1 MRLLS
6 EMEIAYQ
13 VRSNSWWI
21 YSMVDGRCK
30 RDVSSKIRVRDLAQ
44 KSKQVKRVMTS
55 FGSLGGLNY
64 SGEFLR
70 GNAFPLHST
79 AMESPFYG
87 SENFEPKFFTGG
99 PTRFYLPLF
108 FDIVVQE
115 KPTLIVTLGL
125 GDPQAHL
132 AFCQAVTEQNLS
144 SHCVAVW
151 RLRVGE
157 AAIDDPA
164 WQCAQKATRDFFA
177 TVSRLVEADA
187 LTSAADFADGS
198 IDVLLIDDVDS
209 GESVWRELEAWR
221 PKLSDKAL
229 LLLHGTDLDREDSPR
244 RAWANFVKD
253 KAVVYFG
260 QGIGLSIA
268 TENAAA
274 KASPFRVTLFEGT
287 AVLAQGYQVVAE
299 SIRARAQT
307 RLAEHRAGFF
317 EARQAVFDTIV
328 EDRTKAQRVIE
339 DQERRLGAIVEDRA
353 KAQSLIEEQER
364 QFESLSRD
372 RADAQVVMDNQFA
385 QIQKMH
391 GKLTEQKQA
400 LTAAKAA
407 CRKKG
412 RCFVIRKGSRPQAS
426 VGERI
431 AREFARIPRNLRR
444 ILFAPPAPSQQKKTE
459 ATPIEKKYAEW
470 ITQHEPATDELEKQQ
485 RESSTWERRPKIS
498 LLIPLF
504 DPPAKFLNELFASIV
519 AQTYDGWEAYVVD
532 AARNRETE
540 QSLRRWTKSDARIQ
554 VQRYENLGISE
565 NTNRALQAAT
575 GDFVA
580 LVDHDD
586 VLAPFALYELAS
598 AIRRQPAADI
608 LYSDEDRLLESG
620 QRAKPFFK
628 PEWSPELL
636 YSFMYIGHLSA
647 YRRELAL
654 ALGGFRK
661 EFDLSQDYDFALR
674 ATDRSRQIVHIPHIL
689 YHWREH
695 AASGA
700 SGGKPEARKTNIA
713 ALVDAVK
720 RRGLDAEVLEY
731 PTANRVR
738 MCLQQAVRVS
748 VIIPTD
754 SPARAEKCAR
764 DLPAV
769 TDYPNAEFIIVTNT
783 ELIQRIS
790 ASAQPISS
798 QVRFVPFDKPF
809 NFSAKCNAGA
819 KAASGERIIFLNDDV
834 ETGQRDWIENVI
846 EPLENKEVG
855 AVAPKLLYPTGRIQH
870 AGLVTGV
877 RGLVGTALHQWPG
890 DSLDYT
896 NFAQSMRTVSALSAA
911 CIAMRRADFFAVGG
925 FDEINAPIAH
935 SDLDLCFKVREAGMR
950 CVYTPFTTMTHHGR
964 TSIGAEKQ
972 TPKVPTVDKSSMF
985 LLQRWGQ
992 FTCHDPYYPN
1002 NMRDWLYHD
1011 SPEPIQMFARRNSAG
1026 KKSRRDVLLVSH
1038 DLSLSGAPIMV
1049 SHLAKWCKSQ
1059 GLFVVVMSPVDGPL
1073 RETFLEAE
1081 IPVIIDPLLATGYE
1095 GFTKFGRQLPIK
1107 SHRSFI
1113 RFARDFDC
1121 IVASTIF
1128 AAPLIRDV
1136 RMEGIPH
1143 IWWIHEGLV
1152 GDHFLRK
1159 YSVLPIV
1166 LGLAELIV
1174 TPDKFSR
1181 GIYQAF
1187 ARRPIRVV
1195 PYGIPAIAQGHAA
1208 APERRVG
1215 VLRFLLLGSIEH
1227 RKGQQTLLEALRDL
1241 PLDVLDRCEFLI
1253 VGRPHDAKLAAE
1265 IKAAVEN
1272 SAHVRLREA
1281 VAHEDALTLIQEADV
1296 MLCTSSDET
1305 GPLILIEA
1313 MALGKTILSTKVGV
1327 VGEKLVA
1334 EKDALFVEPADAI
1347 GLADAIRRL
1356 VGDSK
1361 LVQKLAINARNA
1373 YEKYFGLERFGCEF
1387 LAVVEKAILNAVPS
1401 DKAPCRSG
1409 DDPGTKGISHLSER
1423 AVKNPQ
1429 NFAFR

>member
-1 MRLLS
+1 M
-6 EMEIAYQ
+6 
-13 VRSNSWWI
+13 
-21 YSMVDGRCK
+21 
-30 RDVSSKIRVRDLAQ
+30 Q

-55 FGSLGGLNY
+55 FGSLGGPNY

-164 WQCAQKATRDFFA
+164 WQCAQKATGDFFA

-209 GESVWRELEAWR
+209 GESLWRELEAWR

-229 LLLHGTDLDREDSPR
+229 LLLHGTNLDREDGPR

-253 KAVVYFG
+253 KAVAYFG

-364 QFESLSRD
+364 RLAHFNRQFESLSRD

-391 GKLTEQKQA
+391 GKLTEQKRA
-400 LTAAKAA
+400 LTGAKAA
-407 CRKKG
+407 CRNKG

-444 ILFAPPAPSQQKKTE
+444 ILFAPPAPPLQKKTE
-459 ATPIEKKYAEW
+459 ANPIEKKYAEW
-470 ITQHEPATDELEKQQ
+470 ITEHEPAADELEKQQ
-485 RESSTWERRPKIS
+485 RESSAWEQRLKIS

-504 DPPAKFLNELFASIV
+504 DAPAKFLNELFASIV
-519 AQTYDGWEAYVVD
+519 AQTYDNWQTCVVD
-532 AARNRETE
+532 GGSKNRETVRLL
-540 QSLRRWTKSDARIQ
+540 QQWAKTDARIR
-554 VQRYENLGISE
+554 VQRLEVNLGISE
-565 NTNRALQAAT
+565 NTNHALRLAT
-575 GDFVA
+575 GDFVV

-586 VLAPFALYELAS
+586 TLAPFALYELAR
-598 AIRRQPAADI
+598 AIRARPAADI
-608 LYSDEDRLLESG
+608 FYSDEDRLLETG
-620 QRAKPFFK
+620 KRAKPFFK

-636 YSFMYIGHLSA
+636 YSFMYVGHLSA
-647 YRRELAL
+647 YRRELAV

-661 EFDLSQDYDFALR
+661 EFDLSQDYDFVLR
-674 ATDRSRQIVHIPHIL
+674 ATERAREIVHIPQVL

-695 AASGA
+695 AISGA

-713 ALVDAVK
+713 ALAEAVK

-738 MCLQQAVRVS
+738 MCLPRAVRVS

-754 SPARAEKCAR
+754 SLSRAEKCAR
-764 DLPAV
+764 DLPAA
-769 TDYPNAEFIIVTNT
+769 TDYPHTEFIIVTRT
-783 ELIQRIS
+783 EFIQQLR
-790 ASAQPISS
+790 ALAEPISS
-798 QVRFVPFDKPF
+798 QVRFVPFDAPF

-819 KAASGERIIFLNDDV
+819 HVASGERIVFLNDDV
-834 ETGQRDWIENVI
+834 EAGQRDWIENVI
-846 EPLENKEVG
+846 EPLENEEVG

-890 DSLDYT
+890 DSVDYT

-911 CIAMRRADFFAVGG
+911 CLATRRTDFFAVGG
-925 FDEINAPIAH
+925 FDEINTPIAH
-935 SDLDLCFKVREAGMR
+935 SDLDLCFKIREAGMR
-950 CVYTPFTTMTHHGR
+950 CVYTPFATMTHHGHV
-964 TSIGAEKQ
+964 SLGAQKEASK
-972 TPKVPTVDKSSMF
+972 PHLVDKSSIF
-985 LLQRWGQ
+985 LLQRWAA
-992 FTCHDPYYPN
+992 FTCHDSYYTD

-1011 SPEPIQMFARRNSAG
+1011 SPEAVQMFARTNSAG
-1026 KKSRRDVLLVSH
+1026 ENSRRDVLLVSH

-1073 RETFLEAE
+1073 RETFVEAD

-1095 GFTKFGRQLPIK
+1095 TFTTFGRGLPIK
-1107 SHRSFI
+1107 SHRSFT

-1121 IVASTIF
+1121 IIASTIF
-1128 AAPLIRDV
+1128 AAPLIRDA
-1136 RMEGIPH
+1136 RTEAIPH

-1152 GDHFLRK
+1152 GDHFLKK
-1159 YSVLPIV
+1159 YSVLPGI
-1166 LGLAELIV
+1166 LGLAELII
-1174 TPDKFSR
+1174 TPDNFSR

-1187 ARRPIRVV
+1187 ARRPIRVL
-1195 PYGIPAIAQGHAA
+1195 PYGIPDFA
-1208 APERRVG
+1208 ERFISSQESRTG
-1215 VLRFLLLGSIEH
+1215 RLRFLLLGTIEH
-1227 RKGQQTLLEALRDL
+1227 RKGQKTLLEALL
-1241 PLDVLDRCEFLI
+1241 HLSPDVLDRSEFLI

-1265 IKAAVEN
+1265 IKAAAE
-1272 SAHVRLREA
+1272 SSSHIRFHKA
-1281 VAHEDALTLIQEADV
+1281 VTHADALALIREADV
-1296 MLCTSSDET
+1296 MVCASWDET
-1305 GPLILIEA
+1305 GPLTVIEA
-1313 MALGKTILSTKVGV
+1313 MALAKPVLSTKVGV
-1327 VGEKLVA
+1327 IGENLID
-1334 EKDALFVEPADAI
+1334 EEDALFVEPGDAF
-1347 GLADAIRRL
+1347 GLADAIQRL
-1356 VGDSK
+1356 VRDPK

-1387 LAVVEKAILNAVPS
+1387 LAVVEKAILNEVPP

-1409 DDPGTKGISHLSER
+1409 DDPGTKGMTHLSER
-1423 AVKNPQ
+1423 AVKDPQ

>member
-1 MRLLS
+1 
-6 EMEIAYQ
+6 
-13 VRSNSWWI
+13 
-21 YSMVDGRCK
+21 
-30 RDVSSKIRVRDLAQ
+30 LAQ

-64 SGEFLR
+64 SREFLR
-70 GNAFPLHST
+70 GHAFPLHST

-125 GDPQAHL
+125 GDAQAHL

-164 WQCAQKATRDFFA
+164 WQCAQKATGDFFA
-177 TVSRLVEADA
+177 TVSRLVEAGA
-187 LTSAADFADGS
+187 STSAADFADSS

-209 GESVWRELEAWR
+209 GESVLRELEAWR

-229 LLLHGTDLDREDSPR
+229 LLLHGTSLDREDSPR
-244 RAWANFVKD
+244 GAWANFVKD

-260 QGIGLSIA
+260 EGIGISIA

-274 KASPFRVTLFEGT
+274 KASPFRVALFEGT

-317 EARQAVFDTIV
+317 EARQTVFDTIV

-353 KAQSLIEEQER
+353 KAQSLIEDQESRLAHFNR

-407 CRKKG
+407 CRNKG

-431 AREFARIPRNLRR
+431 VREFARIPRNLRR
-444 ILFAPPAPSQQKKTE
+444 ILFAPPAPPQQKKTD
-459 ATPIEKKYAEW
+459 ASPIEKKYAEW
-470 ITQHEPATDELEKQQ
+470 ITEHEPAADELEKQR
-485 RESSTWERRPKIS
+485 RESSAWERRPKIS

-519 AQTYDGWEAYVVD
+519 AQTYDGWETCVVD
-532 AARNRETE
+532 GGSKNRETVRLL
-540 QSLRRWTKSDARIQ
+540 QQWAKTDARIR
-554 VQRYENLGISE
+554 VQRFEVNLGISE
-565 NTNRALQAAT
+565 NTNHALRVAT
-575 GDFVA
+575 GDFVV

-586 VLAPFALYELAS
+586 TLAPFALHELAR
-598 AIRRQPAADI
+598 AIRARPAADI
-608 LYSDEDRLLESG
+608 FYSDEDRLLETG
-620 QRAKPFFK
+620 KRAKPFFK

-636 YSFMYIGHLSA
+636 YSFMYVGHLNA
-647 YRRELAL
+647 YRRELAV

-661 EFDLSQDYDFALR
+661 EFDLSQDYDFVLR
-674 ATDRSRQIVHIPHIL
+674 ATERAREIVHIPQVL

-695 AASGA
+695 AISGA

-713 ALVDAVK
+713 ALAEAVK

-738 MCLQQAVRVS
+738 MRLPRAVRVS

-754 SPARAEKCAR
+754 SLSRAEKCAR
-764 DLPAV
+764 DLPAA
-769 TDYPNAEFIIVTNT
+769 TDYPHTEFIIVTKT
-783 ELIQRIS
+783 ELIQQLR
-790 ASAQPISS
+790 ALAEPISKR
-798 QVRFVPFDKPF
+798 VRFVPFDTPF

-819 KAASGERIIFLNDDV
+819 QVASGERIVFLNDDV
-834 ETGQRDWIENVI
+834 EAGQRDWIENVI
-846 EPLENKEVG
+846 EPLENEEVG

-890 DSLDYT
+890 DSVDYT

-911 CIAMRRADFFAVGG
+911 CLATRRTDFFAVGG
-925 FDEINAPIAH
+925 FDEINTPIAH
-935 SDLDLCFKVREAGMR
+935 SDLDLCFKIREAGMR
-950 CVYTPFTTMTHHGR
+950 CVYTPFATMTHHGHV
-964 TSIGAEKQ
+964 SLGAQKQ
-972 TPKVPTVDKSSMF
+972 ASKPHIVDKSSIF
-985 LLQRWGQ
+985 LLQRWAA
-992 FTCHDPYYPN
+992 FTCRDSYYTD

-1011 SPEPIQMFARRNSAG
+1011 SPEPVQMFARTNSAG
-1026 KKSRRDVLLVSH
+1026 GSSRRDVLLISH

-1049 SHLAKWCKSQ
+1049 SHLAKWYKLHGIS
-1059 GLFVVVMSPVDGPL
+1059 VVAMAPVDGPL
-1073 RETFLEAE
+1073 RETFVEAD

-1095 GFTKFGRQLPIK
+1095 TFTKFGRGLPVK
-1107 SHRSFI
+1107 SHRSFT

-1121 IVASTIF
+1121 IIASTIF
-1128 AAPLIRDV
+1128 AAPLIRDA
-1136 RMEGIPH
+1136 RTEAIPH

-1152 GDHFLRK
+1152 GDHFLKK
-1159 YSVLPIV
+1159 YSVLPGI
-1166 LGLAELIV
+1166 LGLAQLII
-1174 TPDKFSR
+1174 TPDNFSR

-1187 ARRPIRVV
+1187 ARRPIRVL
-1195 PYGIPAIAQGHAA
+1195 PYGIPDFV
-1208 APERRVG
+1208 ERSISSQESRTG
-1215 VLRFLLLGSIEH
+1215 RLRFLLLGTIEH
-1227 RKGQQTLLEALRDL
+1227 RKGQKTLLEALRHL
-1241 PLDVLDRCEFLI
+1241 SPNVLDRSEFLI

-1265 IKAAVEN
+1265 IRAAAESSSHIRFHKAVTHA
-1272 SAHVRLREA
+1272 
-1281 VAHEDALTLIQEADV
+1281 DALALIREADV
-1296 MLCTSSDET
+1296 MVCASWDET
-1305 GPLILIEA
+1305 GPLTVIEA
-1313 MALGKTILSTKVGV
+1313 MALAKPVLSTKVGV
-1327 VGEKLVA
+1327 IGENLID
-1334 EKDALFVEPADAI
+1334 EEDALFVEPGDAF
-1347 GLADAIRRL
+1347 GLADAIQRL
-1356 VGDSK
+1356 VRDPK

-1387 LAVVEKAILNAVPS
+1387 LAVVEKAILNEVPS
-1401 DKAPCRSG
+1401 DKAPSRSG
-1409 DDPGTKGISHLSER
+1409 DDPGTKGMTHLSER
-1423 AVKNPQ
+1423 AVKDQQ

>member
-1 MRLLS
+1 MRGRS
-6 EMEIAYQ
+6 EECASAIHQ
-13 VRSNSWWI
+13 T
-21 YSMVDGRCK
+21 K
-30 RDVSSKIRVRDLAQ
+30 PDVSSEIRMRDLAQ

-70 GNAFPLHST
+70 GHAFPLHST

-115 KPTLIVTLGL
+115 KPALIVTLGL

-164 WQCAQKATRDFFA
+164 WQCAQKATGDFFA

-221 PKLSDKAL
+221 PKFSDKAL
-229 LLLHGTDLDREDSPR
+229 VLLHGTNLDREDSPR
-244 RAWANFVKD
+244 RAWANFVEG
-253 KAVVYFG
+253 KAVTHFSE
-260 QGIGLSIA
+260 GIGISVA

-274 KASPFRVTLFEGT
+274 KASPFRVALFEGT

-353 KAQSLIEEQER
+353 KAQSLIEEQEGRLAHFNR

-400 LTAAKAA
+400 LTAAKAT
-407 CRKKG
+407 CRNKG
-412 RCFVIRKGSRPQAS
+412 RCFVLRKGPKLQAS

-431 AREFARIPRNLRR
+431 AREFARILRNLRR
-444 ILFAPPAPSQQKKTE
+444 ILFAPPAPPQQKKIE
-459 ATPIEKKYAEW
+459 ANPIEKKYAEW
-470 ITQHEPATDELEKQQ
+470 ITEHEPAADELEKQR
-485 RESSTWERRPKIS
+485 RESRGWERRPKIS

-519 AQTYDGWEAYVVD
+519 AQTYDGWEACVVD
-532 AARNRETE
+532 AGSKNRETE
-540 QSLRRWTKSDARIQ
+540 QSLRRWTKADPRIQ
-554 VQRYENLGISE
+554 VQRYELNLGISE

-598 AIRRQPAADI
+598 AIRRQPAAEI

-636 YSFMYIGHLSA
+636 YSFMYLGHLSA

-674 ATDRSRQIVHIPHIL
+674 ATERSRQIVHIPHIL

-720 RRGLDAEVLEY
+720 RRGLDAEVLEH

-783 ELIQRIS
+783 ELIQHIRE
-790 ASAQPISS
+790 SAQPISS
-798 QVRFVPFDKPF
+798 QVRFVPFDRPF

-819 KAASGERIIFLNDDV
+819 QAASGERIIFLNDDV
-834 ETGQRDWIENVI
+834 EAGQRDWIENVI
-846 EPLENKEVG
+846 EPLENEEVG

-911 CIAMRRADFFAVGG
+911 CMAMRRADFFAVGG
-925 FDEINAPIAH
+925 FDQINIPIAH

-964 TSIGAEKQ
+964 TSIGTEKQ
-972 TPKVPTVDKSSMF
+972 TPKVPTVDKSSIF

-992 FTCHDPYYPN
+992 FTCHDPYYTN

-1026 KKSRRDVLLVSH
+1026 ENSRRDVLLVSH

-1049 SHLAKWCKSQ
+1049 SHLAKWCKAH
-1059 GLFVVVMSPVDGPL
+1059 GIFVVVMSPVDGPL
-1073 RETFLEAE
+1073 RETFVEAD

-1152 GDHFLRK
+1152 GDHFLKK

-1166 LGLAELIV
+1166 LGLAELII
-1174 TPDKFSR
+1174 TPDNFSR

-1187 ARRPIRVV
+1187 ARRPIRVL
-1195 PYGIPAIAQGHAA
+1195 PYGIPDFA
-1208 APERRVG
+1208 ERFISSQESRTG
-1215 VLRFLLLGSIEH
+1215 RLRFLLLGTIEH
-1227 RKGQQTLLEALRDL
+1227 RKGQKTLLEALRHL
-1241 PLDVLDRCEFLI
+1241 SPNVLDRSEFLI

-1265 IKAAVEN
+1265 IRAAAESSSHIRFHKAVTHA
-1272 SAHVRLREA
+1272 
-1281 VAHEDALTLIQEADV
+1281 DALALIREADV
-1296 MLCTSSDET
+1296 MVCASWDET
-1305 GPLILIEA
+1305 GPLTVIEA
-1313 MALGKTILSTKVGV
+1313 MALGKPVLSTKVGV
-1327 VGEKLVA
+1327 IGENLID
-1334 EKDALFVEPADAI
+1334 EEDALFVEPGDAF
-1347 GLADAIRRL
+1347 GLADAIQRL
-1356 VGDSK
+1356 VRDPK
-1361 LVQKLAINARNA
+1361 LVQKLATNARSA

-1387 LAVVEKAILNAVPS
+1387 LAVVEKAILNEVPS
-1401 DKAPCRSG
+1401 GKATCRSG
-1409 DDPGTKGISHLSER
+1409 DDPGTRGMTHLSER
-1423 AVKNPQ
+1423 AVKDQQ

>member
-1 MRLLS
+1 
-6 EMEIAYQ
+6 
-13 VRSNSWWI
+13 
-21 YSMVDGRCK
+21 
-30 RDVSSKIRVRDLAQ
+30 
-44 KSKQVKRVMTS
+44 
-55 FGSLGGLNY
+55 
-64 SGEFLR
+64 
-70 GNAFPLHST
+70 
-79 AMESPFYG
+79 MESPFYG

-115 KPTLIVTLGL
+115 KPRLIVTLGL
-125 GDPQAHL
+125 GDTQAHL
-132 AFCQAVTEQNLS
+132 AFCQAVTEQNLP

-157 AAIDDPA
+157 SAIDDPA
-164 WQCAQKATRDFFA
+164 WQCAQRATGDFFA
-177 TVSRLVEADA
+177 TVSRLVEAGA

-229 LLLHGTDLDREDSPR
+229 LLLHGTSLDREDSPQ

-260 QGIGLSIA
+260 EGIGLSIA
-268 TENAAA
+268 TENVAA
-274 KASPFRVTLFEGT
+274 KASPFRVALFEGT

-339 DQERRLGAIVEDRA
+339 DQERRVAHFN
-353 KAQSLIEEQER
+353 R

-391 GKLTEQKQA
+391 AKLTEQKQA

-407 CRKKG
+407 CRNKG
-412 RCFVIRKGSRPQAS
+412 RCFVIRKGFSPQAS

-431 AREFARIPRNLRR
+431 ARELARIPRNLRR
-444 ILFAPPAPSQQKKTE
+444 ILFALPAPPQQKKSE
-459 ATPIEKKYAEW
+459 ASRIEKKYSEW
-470 ITQHEPATDELEKQQ
+470 ITEHEPAADELEKQQ
-485 RESSTWERRPKIS
+485 SESSAWERRPRIS

-519 AQTYDGWEAYVVD
+519 AQTYDNWEACVVD
-532 AARNRETE
+532 AGSRNGETK
-540 QSLRRWTKSDARIQ
+540 QSLRRWTKADARIQ
-554 VQRYENLGISE
+554 VQRYEANLGISE

-598 AIRRQPAADI
+598 AIRRQPAAEI

-636 YSFMYIGHLSA
+636 YSFMYVGHLSA
-647 YRRELAL
+647 YRRELAVT
-654 ALGGFRK
+654 LGGFRK

-674 ATDRSRQIVHIPHIL
+674 ATERAREIVHIPHVL

-695 AASGA
+695 AISGA
-700 SGGKPEARKTNIA
+700 SGGKPEARKTNVA
-713 ALVDAVK
+713 ALADAVK

-738 MCLQQAVRVS
+738 MRLPRAVRVS

-754 SPARAEKCAR
+754 SLSRAEKCAR
-764 DLPAV
+764 DLPAG
-769 TDYPNAEFIIVTNT
+769 TDYPHTEFIIVTSS
-783 ELIQRIS
+783 ELIQKLS
-790 ASAQPISS
+790 ALAEPISS
-798 QVRFVPFDKPF
+798 QVRFVPFDRQF

-819 KAASGERIIFLNDDV
+819 QAASGEQIIFLNDDV
-834 ETGQRDWIENVI
+834 EAGQRDWIENVI
-846 EPLENKEVG
+846 EPLQNHEVG

-890 DSLDYT
+890 NSLDYT

-925 FDEINAPIAH
+925 FDETNAPIAH

-972 TPKVPTVDKSSMF
+972 TPRVPTVDKSSIF

-992 FTCHDPYYPN
+992 FTCHDPYYTN

-1011 SPEPIQMFARRNSAG
+1011 SPEPIQMFARRNSVG
-1026 KKSRRDVLLVSH
+1026 ENSRRDVLLVSH

-1049 SHLAKWCKSQ
+1049 SHLAKWLKVHGIS
-1059 GLFVVVMSPVDGPL
+1059 VVVMSPVDGPL
-1073 RETFLEAE
+1073 RETFVEAD

-1121 IVASTIF
+1121 VVASTIF

-1152 GDHFLRK
+1152 GDHFLKK
-1159 YSVLPIV
+1159 YPVLPIV

-1181 GIYQAF
+1181 DIYQAF
-1187 ARRPIRVV
+1187 ARRPIRVM
-1195 PYGIPAIAQGHAA
+1195 PYGIPDISQGHAA
-1208 APERRVG
+1208 AAERRVG

-1241 PLDVLDRCEFLI
+1241 PLDVLDRCEFLV

-1265 IKAAVEN
+1265 IRAAVEN

-1281 VAHEDALTLIQEADV
+1281 VAHKDALALIQEADV

-1313 MALGKTILSTKVGV
+1313 MALGKAILSTKVGV
-1327 VGEKLVA
+1327 VGENLIA
-1334 EKDALFVEPADAI
+1334 GQDALFVEPADAI

-1356 VGDSK
+1356 VGDPK

-1387 LAVVEKAILNAVPS
+1387 LAVMEKAILTEIPS
-1401 DKAPCRSG
+1401 DKAACRSG
-1409 DDPGTKGISHLSER
+1409 DDPGTKGMTHLSER
-1423 AVKNPQ
+1423 ALKDPQ